1 MKMNLTTS
9 SVYLGLSVLLTS
21 GLCVNTPII
30 AAEVLAKTQIA
41 QVQARERKRI
51 AVLDFD
57 FASTSRTGFYYGWY
71 GGIGP
76 AKGVSDLLTDKL
88 VREGTYTVVERS
100 KVEEILK
107 EQNFGASGRVEP
119 STAAQIGRILGVDAV
134 VIGTI
139 TQFNIEESGGNR
151 VCIVVCIGKK
161 KRGAVV
167 QVNSRLVS
175 TSTAE
180 ILAAAEGKAEV
191 DKSDTN
197 LRVGVVYEN
206 QSNNTDVDALL
217 STAAESAVTKMLS
230 EIVAAAPKVVG
241 YAAIPNVSAVVA
253 DITGNQITINKG
265 TENGFTNG
273 MKLSIERV
281 VKKVKDPQTGNVLRT
296 ITSPVGRIELTEVS
310 NGYATGKIISG
321 KGFKIGDIAKAVP

>member
-1 MKMNLTTS
+1 MKVSTS
-9 SVYLGLSVLLTS
+9 SICLGLSVLLTS
-21 GLCVNTPII
+21 GLYVNTPIV
-30 AAEVLAKTQIA
+30 AVEELGKTQIA
-41 QVQARERKRI
+41 QAQTKERKRI

-88 VREGTYTVVERS
+88 VRDGTYTVVERS
-100 KVEEILK
+100 KVEQVLK

-119 STAAQIGRILGVDAV
+119 STAAEIGKILGVDAV

-139 TQFNIEESGGNR
+139 TQFNVEESGGNR
-151 VCIVVCIGKK
+151 VCVVVCIGKK

-180 ILAAAEGKAEV
+180 VMAAAEGKAEV

-197 LRVGVVYEN
+197 LRVGLIYEN

-217 STAAESAVTKMLS
+217 STAAAEAVTKMLS

-241 YAAIPNVSAVVA
+241 TTASNVSAVVA

-265 TENGFTNG
+265 TENGFKNG
-273 MKLSIERV
+273 TKLSIERV
-281 VKKVKDPQTGNVLRT
+281 VKQIKDPQTGKVLRT
-296 ITSPVGRIELTEVS
+296 VTSTVGRIQLIEVS
-310 NGYATGKIISG
+310 NGYSTGKIISG
-321 KGFKIGDIAKAVP
+321 TGFKIGDVAKAVP

>member
-1 MKMNLTTS
+1 MKLKTS
-9 SVYLGLSVLLTS
+9 SMCLGLSVLLVTS
-21 GLCVNTPII
+21 LGVNAPVI
-30 AAEVLAKTQIA
+30 AAEVLGETRIA
-41 QVQARERKRI
+41 QAQTRERKRI

-88 VREGTYTVVERS
+88 VRDGTYTVVERS
-100 KVEEILK
+100 KVEQILK
-107 EQNFGASGRVEP
+107 EQDFGESGRVDA

-139 TQFNIEESGGNR
+139 TQFNVEESGGNR
-151 VCIVVCIGKK
+151 FCPLGVCVGKK

-167 QVNSRLVS
+167 QINSRLVN

-180 ILAAAEGKAEV
+180 ILAVAEGKAKV
-191 DKSDTN
+191 DKSDN
-197 LRVGVVYEN
+197 SVRVGGVYEN
-206 QSNNTDVDALL
+206 QNNNTDVDSLL
-217 STAAESAVTKMLS
+217 STAAEQAVTTMAA
-230 EIVAAAPKVVG
+230 EIVASAPKVEG
-241 YAAIPNVSAVVA
+241 YAALPNVNAIVA
-253 DITGNQITINKG
+253 DVTGNQVTVNKG
-265 TENGFTNG
+265 TENGFRKG

-281 VKKVKDPQTGNVLRT
+281 VKQVKDPQTGKVLRT
-296 ITSPVGRIELTEVS
+296 VTSPVGRIELIEAN

-321 KGFKIGDIAKAVP
+321 TGFKIGDLAKAVP

>member
-1 MKMNLTTS
+1 MKMKLTIS
-9 SVYLGLSVLLTS
+9 SMCLGLSILLTS
-21 GLCVNTPII
+21 ELGVNTPII
-30 AAEVLAKTQIA
+30 AAEALGETQIA
-41 QVQARERKRI
+41 QAQIGERKRI

-88 VREGTYTVVERS
+88 VRDGTYTVVERS
-100 KVEEILK
+100 KVEQILK

-119 STAAQIGRILGVDAV
+119 STAAQIGRVLGVDAI

-151 VCIVVCIGKK
+151 VCVVVCIGKK

-180 ILAAAEGKAEV
+180 VLAAAEGKAAV
-191 DKSDTN
+191 NKSDNN
-197 LRVGVVYEN
+197 LRVGVIYEN

-217 STAAESAVTKMLS
+217 STAAEEAVTKMLS
-230 EIVAAAPKVVG
+230 EIVAAAPKVAG
-241 YAAIPNVSAVVA
+241 YATLPNVSAIVA

-265 TENGFTNG
+265 TENSFRNG
-273 MKLSIERV
+273 MKLSIERM
-281 VKKVKDPQTGNVLRT
+281 VKEVKDPQTGNVLRT
-296 ITSPVGRIELTEVS
+296 ITSPVGRIELIEVS

-321 KGFKIGDIAKAVP
+321 TGFKVGDLAKVVP